1 MDISYFIKYAI
12 QTNYLYLIL
21 TARLAAVTVCQF
33 VNTLNF
39 LQEKSTIFLTL
50 LFYIVSME
58 SLLFICD

>member
-39 LQEKSTIFLTL
+39 L
-50 LFYIVSME
+50 
-58 SLLFICD
+58 